1 MNEKK
6 IILNE
11 ISRIRNMMGLLNES
25 KPKQIIVEAVL
36 SGGIVD
42 DLIGLFI
49 KKSADDLI
57 TLGVKEADDMIL
69 LAKNYPT
76 ASITD
81 QADILKTIFKNVDEI
96 ALQNI
101 GKSMIDDATST
112 IGRQVNGYV
121 DNIKTMSD
129 TYPNLSPGD
138 LVAEFNKVIDDAF
151 KGSADEVGGIL
162 KGFKEEGATR
172 INDHKGS
179 KSGPKNVGPD
189 EEMLKLQDEING
201 AKKIEDLINTFKNKT
216 DWSKLSSKQRTA
228 FTKFVREN
236 SGKTIDEIARAAD
249 KEFLSA
255 LNKSSINAAKK
266 KQLYEKFW
274 GNLDWKT
281 KLIVILVITGAVA
294 GPALSYYVG
303 YLAKKGMSNFD
314 LEQVKKG
321 WEEGNKEEEPKKEEN
336 PNNPVGGCPGESGF
350 VDAIKAEYTGA
361 DGMPTYDAAK
371 MSFDATK
378 CTGTYDGTSYKWENN
393 EWKTF

>member
-25 KPKQIIVEAVL
+25 KPKQIILEAVL

-49 KKSADDLI
+49 KKSADDL
-57 TLGVKEADDMIL
+57 TALGVKNADDMIT
-69 LAKNYPT
+69 LARNYPT
-76 ASITD
+76 ASVTD

-151 KGSADEVGGIL
+151 KGAADEVSGVI
-162 KGFKEEGATR
+162 KGFKEEGAQR
-172 INDHKGS
+172 INAHKGS
-179 KSGPKNVGPD
+179 KTTGPTNVGPD
-189 EEMLKLQDEING
+189 PELLKLQDELSK
-201 AKKIEDLINTFKNKT
+201 AKGVEELINSFKNRT
-216 DWSKLSSKQRTA
+216 DWGKLSYRQRNQ
-228 FTKFVREN
+228 FEKFIREN
-236 SGKTIDEIARAAD
+236 SGKTVAEVGQAAE
-249 KEFLSA
+249 KEFITKITQA
-255 LNKSSINAAKK
+255 GLNATKK
-266 KQLYEKFW
+266 KALISKFT
-274 GNLDWKT
+274 NLPWYGQVT
-281 KLIVILVITGAVA
+281 LLLVISGVA
-294 GPALSYYVG
+294 GFPIASWLGWFAGKGIQAVDIEDM
-303 YLAKKGMSNFD
+303 KKGF
-314 LEQVKKG
+314 
-321 WEEGNKEEEPKKEEN
+321 EEGMKEEEPKKEEN

-350 VDAIKAEYTGA
+350 VDAIKAVYTGA
-361 DGMPTYDAAK
+361 DGMPAYDAAK

-378 CTGTYDGTSYKWENN
+378 CTGTYDGTNYKWENN
-393 EWKTF
+393 QWI